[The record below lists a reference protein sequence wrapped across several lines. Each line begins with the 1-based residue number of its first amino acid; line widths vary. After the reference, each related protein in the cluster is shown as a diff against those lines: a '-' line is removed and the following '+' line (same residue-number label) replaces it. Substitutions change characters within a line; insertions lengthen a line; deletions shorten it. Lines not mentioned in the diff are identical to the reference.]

1 MGKNRDSET
10 NVAEVIR
17 KAMKVRGYT
26 NEMLAKELGYA
37 SASGT
42 SMVLSGRRIRVDT
55 AIAALDAL
63 GFDIIV
69 RDRKASNKEN
79 VWTLELKE
87 SDAE

>member
-1 MGKNRDSET
+1 MGKNRDAGT

-42 SMVLSGRRIRVDT
+42 AMVLSGRRIRVDT

-69 RDRKASNKEN
+69 KDRKASNKEN
-79 VWTLELKE
+79 VWTLELKAGDGE
-87 SDAE
+87 

>member
-1 MGKNRDSET
+1 MGKNRDGAT
-10 NVAEVIR
+10 NVAEIIR

-37 SASGT
+37 SASGA

-69 RDRKASNKEN
+69 KDRNGNNKEN
-79 VWTLELKE
+79 SWKLEATDGDIE
-87 SDAE
+87 